1 MFPKGLVIAVCTG
14 VVSAV
19 ILGIYLDQINSKKQ
33 GLEFVEGHSLS
44 VITDKQNY
52 LAGESIQIRIVNSG
66 TYPLM
71 FSDNTTKLQ
80 IRALDGTTIFSSN
93 IQNSKLDPKQE
104 SVFVWNQTKND
115 GTAVIGGRYV
125 VESSTFTENEQKIT
139 DSITINVLK

>member
-19 ILGIYLDQINSKKQ
+19 ILGIYLEQINSKKQ
-33 GLEFVEGHSLS
+33 GLEFVEGPSLS

-52 LAGESIQIRIVNSG
+52 LAGESIQIRIINSG
-66 TYPLM
+66 TYPLL

-93 IQNSKLDPKQE
+93 VHGLKLDPKQE
-104 SVFVWNQTKND
+104 SAFVWNQTKND
-115 GTAVIGGRYV
+115 GTVVISGRYV

>member
-1 MFPKGLVIAVCTG
+1 MFPKGLVIAVCMG

-19 ILGIYLDQINSKKQ
+19 ILGVYLDQINSKKQ
-33 GLEFVEGHSLS
+33 GLEFVDGPSLS

-52 LAGESIQIRIVNSG
+52 LAGESIQIRIINSG
-66 TYPLM
+66 TQPLM

-104 SVFVWNQTKND
+104 SMFVWNQTKND
-115 GTAVIGGRYV
+115 GTMVISGRYV
-125 VESSTFTENEQKIT
+125 VESSIFTENEQKIT

>member
-14 VVSAV
+14 VISAV
-19 ILGIYLDQINSKKQ
+19 LLGVYLEQINSKKQ
-33 GLEFVEGHSLS
+33 GLEFVEGPSLS
-44 VITDKQNY
+44 VITDKQTY
-52 LAGESIQIRIVNSG
+52 LAGESIQIRIINSG
-66 TYPLM
+66 THILM

-93 IQNSKLDPKQE
+93 VQSSKLDPKQE

-115 GTAVIGGRYV
+115 GTVVIGGRYV

>member
-1 MFPKGLVIAVCTG
+1 MFPKGLIIAVCTG
-14 VVSAV
+14 VISAV
-19 ILGIYLDQINSKKQ
+19 MLGIYLEQINSKKQ
-33 GLEFVEGHSLS
+33 GLEFVEGPSLS

-52 LAGESIQIRIVNSG
+52 LAGESIQIRIINSG
-66 TYPLM
+66 TYTLL

-93 IQNSKLDPKQE
+93 VHSLKLDPKQE

-115 GTAVIGGRYV
+115 GTMVISGRYV

>member
-19 ILGIYLDQINSKKQ
+19 IFGVYLDQINSKKQ
-33 GLEFVEGHSLS
+33 GLEFVEGPSLS

-52 LAGESIQIRIVNSG
+52 LEGESVQIKIINSG
-66 TYPLM
+66 TQILM
-71 FSDNTTKLQ
+71 FSDNATKLQ

-93 IQNSKLDPKQE
+93 IQNSRLDPKQE
-104 SVFVWNQTKND
+104 SVFVWNQTRND
-115 GTAVIGGRYV
+115 GSMIIGGRYV

-139 DSITINVLK
+139 DSVTINVLK

>member
-14 VVSAV
+14 VVSAI
-19 ILGIYLDQINSKKQ
+19 ILGVYLEQLSSKKQ
-33 GLEFVEGHSLS
+33 GLEFIEGPSLS

-52 LAGESIQIRIVNSG
+52 LAGQSVEIRIINSG
-66 TYPLM
+66 TQALM
-71 FSDNTTKLQ
+71 FSDKAPKLQ
-80 IRALDGTTIFSSN
+80 IRALDGTTIFSSD
-93 IQNSKLDPKQE
+93 IQSSSLNPRQE

-139 DSITINVLK
+139 DSVTINVLK

>member
-14 VVSAV
+14 VVSAI
-19 ILGIYLDQINSKKQ
+19 ILGVYLEQLSSKKQ
-33 GLEFVEGHSLS
+33 GLEFIEGPSLS

-52 LAGESIQIRIVNSG
+52 LAGQSVEIRIINSG
-66 TYPLM
+66 TQALM
-71 FSDNTTKLQ
+71 FSDKAPKLQ
-80 IRALDGTTIFSSN
+80 IRALDGTTIFSSD
-93 IQNSKLDPKQE
+93 IQSSALNPRQE

-139 DSITINVLK
+139 DSVTINVLK

>member
-14 VVSAV
+14 VISAV
-19 ILGIYLDQINSKKQ
+19 LLGVYLEQINSKKQ
-33 GLEFVEGHSLS
+33 GLEFVEGPSLS
-44 VITDKQNY
+44 VITDKQTY
-52 LAGESIQIRIVNSG
+52 LAGESIQIRIINSG
-66 TYPLM
+66 THTLM

-93 IQNSKLDPKQE
+93 VQSSKLDPKQE

-115 GTAVIGGRYV
+115 GTVVIGGRYV

>member
-1 MFPKGLVIAVCTG
+1 MFPKGLIIAVCTG
-14 VVSAV
+14 VISAV
-19 ILGIYLDQINSKKQ
+19 MLGIYLEQINSKTQ
-33 GLEFVEGHSLS
+33 GLEFVEGPSLS
-44 VITDKQNY
+44 VMTDKQTY
-52 LAGESIQIRIVNSG
+52 LAGESIQIRIINSG
-66 TYPLM
+66 TYTLL

-93 IQNSKLDPKQE
+93 VNSLKLDPKQE

-115 GTAVIGGRYV
+115 GTVVISGRYV

>member
-19 ILGIYLDQINSKKQ
+19 IFGVYLDQINSKKQ
-33 GLEFVEGHSLS
+33 GLEFVEGPSLS

-52 LAGESIQIRIVNSG
+52 LEGESVQIKIINSG
-66 TYPLM
+66 TQTLM
-71 FSDNTTKLQ
+71 FSDNATKLQ

-93 IQNSKLDPKQE
+93 IQNSRLDPKQE
-104 SVFVWNQTKND
+104 SVFVWNQTRND
-115 GTAVIGGRYV
+115 GSMIIGGRYV

-139 DSITINVLK
+139 DSVTINVLK

>member
-19 ILGIYLDQINSKKQ
+19 ILGIYLEQINSKKQ
-33 GLEFVEGHSLS
+33 GLEFVEGPSLS

-52 LAGESIQIRIVNSG
+52 LGGERVQIKIINSG
-66 TYPLM
+66 TQPLM
-71 FSDNTTKLQ
+71 FSDNNTKLQ
-80 IRALDGTTIFSSN
+80 IRALDGTVIFSSN
-93 IQNSKLDPKQE
+93 VRDLTLDPKQE